1 MSALVKLNVIGLTY
15 SQTQSA
21 AYALVLGEE
30 NGTRR
35 IPIVI
40 GSTEAQ
46 SIAMHLQ
53 GLTPTR
59 PLTHD
64 LFVSLLHAYTISLLR
79 VVIFKMEKE
88 VFYSELVFKDIDG
101 LEVKIDSRTSDA
113 VALAVRCQSP
123 IFTTEEIMSATS
135 VFFEEDASE
144 IENEEK
150 ENEEG
155 EDQKELMVEND
166 FEVELDD
173 YQSLTDKELDAQLQK
188 AVKEEDYEKA
198 LIIRDEIKK
207 RGEKQA

>member
-1 MSALVKLNVIGLTY
+1 MPSLVKLNVIGLTY

-64 LFVSLLHAYTISLLR
+64 LFITLMRAYNISLVR
-79 VVIFKMEKE
+79 VVIYKMEKE
-88 VFYSELVFKDIDG
+88 VFYSELIFVDKDG
-101 LEVKIDSRTSDA
+101 LEIKIDSRTSDA
-113 VALAVRCQSP
+113 VALAVRYQSP

-135 VFFEEDASE
+135 VFFEDDTSDSDYNEGDNDNDV
-144 IENEEK
+144 ENES
-150 ENEEG
+150 
-155 EDQKELMVEND
+155 ELNQE
-166 FEVELDD
+166 FEMELDN
-173 YQSLTDKELDAQLQK
+173 YELLDDTELEELLEK
-188 AVKEEDYEKA
+188 AIKDEDYEKA
-198 LIIRDEIKK
+198 LVLRDEIKRRSENK
-207 RGEKQA
+207 